1 METFRINT
9 TAWEEEAFFI
19 TTDLN
24 EKQIIGIITPIVEL
38 ERSGGQN
45 YGNYDLV
52 DALDKAYPENTIKF
66 YQEIK
71 TIVI

>member
-1 METFRINT
+1 METFRVNT

-19 TTDLN
+19 TTDLC

-38 ERSGGQN
+38 ERNEVQYYTNS
-45 YGNYDLV
+45 DLV
-52 DALDKAYPENTIKF
+52 EALSEAYPENTVKF